1 LFSYE
6 RIWFSL
12 EIVCGK
18 SIRKDI
24 SVLLSH
30 VSVLLADRKQWKF
43 EGLGKCLAGEGAR
56 VLRAGDLEETLS
68 VFAEH
73 EPTMVL
79 FGTTVGT
86 VPAAAAVAELR
97 LKFPD
102 SVICLCVDGNDADGL
117 LLVHS
122 TGANGYITT
131 TMSVEDARSVFC
143 ALGGVPAAASPDAEE
158 DALSSR
164 QVQILAAVVA
174 GMNVREIGK
183 ELAISHKTVNNHL
196 TAIYRRLDAQN
207 LTQAIVKAAK
217 LGLISVG

>member
-1 LFSYE
+1 
-6 RIWFSL
+6 
-12 EIVCGK
+12 
-18 SIRKDI
+18 
-24 SVLLSH
+24 VLLSH

-43 EGLGKCLAGEGAR
+43 EGLAKCLAGEGAR
-56 VLRAGDLEETLS
+56 IFRSGDLDETLTL
-68 VFAEH
+68 FAEH

-79 FGTTVGT
+79 FGTTVGAI
-86 VPAAAAVAELR
+86 PASAAVAELR

-102 SVICLCVDGNDADGL
+102 SVVCLCVDGNDAEGL

-131 TMSVEDARSVFC
+131 TMSVEDARSVFS
-143 ALGGVPAAASPDAEE
+143 ALGGVPVQQSADPGEE
-158 DALSSR
+158 ALSSR

-183 ELAISHKTVNNHL
+183 ELTISHKTVNNHL

>member
-1 LFSYE
+1 
-6 RIWFSL
+6 
-12 EIVCGK
+12 
-18 SIRKDI
+18 
-24 SVLLSH
+24 VLLSH

-56 VLRAGDLEETLS
+56 VLRAGDLDETLA
-68 VFAEH
+68 VFAEY
-73 EPTMVL
+73 EPTIVL
-79 FGTTVGT
+79 FGTNVGS
-86 VPAAAAVAELR
+86 VPASAAVAGLR
-97 LKFPD
+97 LKFPEA
-102 SVICLCVDGNDADGL
+102 VICLCVDGNDAEGL

-131 TMSVEDARSVFC
+131 TMSTDDARSVFC
-143 ALGGVPAAASPDAEE
+143 ALGGVPAAEATDGGEE
-158 DALSSR
+158 ALSSR

-183 ELAISHKTVNNHL
+183 DLAISHKTVNNHL

>member
-43 EGLGKCLAGEGAR
+43 EGLG
-56 VLRAGDLEETLS
+56 TLS

>member
-1 LFSYE
+1 L
-6 RIWFSL
+6 
-12 EIVCGK
+12 
-18 SIRKDI
+18 
-24 SVLLSH
+24 LLSH

-43 EGLGKCLAGEGAR
+43 EGLGKCLADEGAR
-56 VLRAGDLEETLS
+56 VWRAGDLDETLS

-73 EPTMVL
+73 EPTIVL

-86 VPAAAAVAELR
+86 VPAPAAVGELR

-102 SVICLCVDGNDADGL
+102 SVICLCVDGNDAEGL

-131 TMSVEDARSVFC
+131 TMSVEDCRSVFC
-143 ALGGVPAAASPDAEE
+143 ALGGVPAAPSTDGSEE
-158 DALSSR
+158 ALSSR

>member
-1 LFSYE
+1 M
-6 RIWFSL
+6 
-12 EIVCGK
+12 
-18 SIRKDI
+18 
-24 SVLLSH
+24 LLSH

-43 EGLGKCLAGEGAR
+43 EGLAKCLANEGAR
-56 VLRAGDLEETLS
+56 VLRSGDLEETLS
-68 VFAEH
+68 LFAEH

-79 FGTTVGT
+79 LGTTVGA
-86 VPAAAAVAELR
+86 VPAPAAVAEIR
-97 LKFPD
+97 SKFPE
-102 SVICLCVDGNDADGL
+102 SVLCLCVDGNDADGL

-131 TMSVEDARSVFC
+131 TMSVEDTRSVFC
-143 ALGGVPAAASPDAEE
+143 ALGGVPVAQVNDTTEE
-158 DALSSR
+158 ALSSR

-183 ELAISHKTVNNHL
+183 ELTISHKTVNNHL